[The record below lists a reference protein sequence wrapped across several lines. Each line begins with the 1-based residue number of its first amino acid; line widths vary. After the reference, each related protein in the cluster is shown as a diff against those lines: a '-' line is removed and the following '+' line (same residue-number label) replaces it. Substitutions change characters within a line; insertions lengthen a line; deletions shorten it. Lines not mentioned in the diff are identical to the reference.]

1 MYCVPWP
8 FFSALLEYAL
18 VTQFVWKFSTLTRCW
33 TGHDWRNLLKCYF
46 PTHSNYILHFMKS
59 CPFIKSRSPGLALPW
74 VSYLKS
80 LKSLAHRGWGRVC
93 LDGKAQQISDL
104 KSPGWKHDPKNQQ
117 RGQFWW
123 CRIGLVAIPVRR
135 GRDQRWGLTWFST
148 GRSNGHISLGI
159 SPFQRRHIKGINCW
173 TVRVLTV
180 MALLQIFRDVY
191 QWLQFQRCDQASF
204 Y

>member
-1 MYCVPWP
+1 MRDSVQKYFCFRYLISTCSMLCVLYSLA
-8 FFSALLEYAL
+8 FFSLLFLNMPLWHNSFGNSLPCQDAEP
-18 VTQFVWKFSTLTRCW
+18 VMN
-33 TGHDWRNLLKCYF
+33 WRNLLKCYF

-80 LKSLAHRGWGRVC
+80 LTSLAHRGWGTVC

-123 CRIGLVAIPVRR
+123 CRIGLGNSSKKRMGSKVRPH
-135 GRDQRWGLTWFST
+135 L
-148 GRSNGHISLGI
+148 
-159 SPFQRRHIKGINCW
+159 
-173 TVRVLTV
+173 V
-180 MALLQIFRDVY
+180 
-191 QWLQFQRCDQASF
+191 
-204 Y
+204 